1 MSGLTNALRGRVAAL
16 LAGTMMVTGIA
27 AGAASLATPVEAQ
40 EQELQKVRIGVATTF
55 LGITYPWLMMPQ
67 ALGYWEEEGYDV
79 EVLPIGGS
87 LQVVQQMVGGGV
99 EIGQVNSSVVIQ
111 SRATNDIPIR
121 AFMTN
126 GVIDWSIAV
135 PEESEIQEVT
145 DLEGKKIGVFNLAS
159 GGIPFLKAYL
169 QTNGI
174 DPDTEVELIPLG
186 FGAPVVQAIRSGQV
200 DAVMY
205 WASANAGFENA
216 GLSLRYLFDKDWR
229 SYPDFSM
236 AALQPTIDADLEML
250 EAIARGAAKATVFAL
265 ANPDCVRQIQWE
277 NWPDTKPTGAEE
289 ATLIEWDLNSLG
301 AQLET
306 LEAARALNES
316 GLWGD
321 TSAEAFGRMQDFLL
335 EAGLIEET
343 VDPSELVIADEGF
356 FERVNDFDHE
366 AIIASAEA
374 CEIN

>member
-1 MSGLTNALRGRVAAL
+1 MSGLTHALRGRLAAL
-16 LAGTMMVTGIA
+16 LAGTIIVT
-27 AGAASLATPVEAQ
+27 GAASLATTSEAQ
-40 EQELQKVRIGVATTF
+40 DLQKVRIGVATTF

-99 EIGQVNSSVVIQ
+99 EIGQINSSVVIQ

-121 AFMTN
+121 AFMSN

-135 PEESEIQEVT
+135 AEDSEIQEVG
-145 DLEGKKIGVFNLAS
+145 DLKGKKIGVFNLAS

-169 QTNGI
+169 QSNGV
-174 DPDTEVELIPLG
+174 DPDTDVQLIPLG
-186 FGAPVVQAIRSGQV
+186 FGAPVVQAVNAGQV
-200 DAVMY
+200 DAIMY

-216 GLSLRYLFDKDWR
+216 GLSLRYLYDEEWR

-236 AALQPTIDADLEML
+236 AALQPAVDGDLEML
-250 EAIARGAAKATVFAL
+250 EAIARGAAKASVFAL
-265 ANPDCVRQIQWE
+265 ANPDCVRQIQWKT
-277 NWPDTKPTGAEE
+277 WPDTKPTGAEE
-289 ATLIEWDLNSLG
+289 ATLAEWDVNSLN
-301 AQLET
+301 AQLDS
-306 LEAARALNES
+306 LQAARGLNES
-316 GLWGD
+316 ELWGQ
-321 TSAEAFGRMQDFLL
+321 TNVEAFGRMQEFLL
-335 EAGLIEET
+335 ETELIEET
-343 VDPSELVIADEGF
+343 VDPSELVITDEAF

-374 CEIN
+374 CEIE